1 MGGQG
6 HRAFVDE
13 LQRFAARVADARCAV
28 IAERL
33 AAPLRIA
40 VSGRRG
46 VGRRTVAR
54 ALAVAGIEV
63 SPSPND
69 ADADI
74 DLEVYVL
81 AEVVKPED
89 RAAIAAAR
97 HRVLAVLN
105 KADLTPA
112 TGVPAQPMVALLA
125 VAALDEMLDDTRW
138 DALHALAARAADL
151 SSPDSFLT
159 GTHPVPVGTR
169 RELLDTLD
177 LFGITRA
184 IAAIGRGES
193 KAQVH
198 ALLRRLSRVDTVL
211 DRIAAAGAEV
221 HYRRILGAVAGLEAL
236 AVTERWAADFL
247 TRDDTVIARMTAA
260 ADVVEQAG
268 LPVERC
274 RHRSAYLDRAVR
286 WRRYSRGPVSAVQ
299 RAAGADI
306 ARGSL
311 RLWSPS
317 SDRTAP

>member
-6 HRAFVDE
+6 HRAFVAE
-13 LQRFAARVADARCAV
+13 LKRFAARVADARCAV
-28 IAERL
+28 IAEGL
-33 AAPLRIA
+33 AAPLRVA

-46 VGRRTVAR
+46 VGRRTVAH
-54 ALAVAGIEV
+54 ALALAGVEV
-63 SPSPND
+63 TASPSD
-69 ADADI
+69 A

-89 RAAIAAAR
+89 RDATGTAR
-97 HRVLAVLN
+97 HRVLTVLN

-112 TGVPAQPMVALLA
+112 AGVPGEPMVALLA
-125 VAALDEMLDDTRW
+125 VAALDGLLDDTRW
-138 DALHALAARAADL
+138 TELHALAARAADL

-159 GTHPVPVGTR
+159 GIHPVPVGTR
-169 RELLDTLD
+169 RQLLETFD

-193 KAQVH
+193 KAQVQ

-211 DRIAAAGAEV
+211 DRIAAAGSEV
-221 HYRRILGAVAGLEAL
+221 HYRRILDAVAGLEAL
-236 AVTERWAADFL
+236 AVTDRRAAEFL
-247 TRDDTVIARMTAA
+247 SRDDTVIARMAAA
-260 ADVVEQAG
+260 ADVAEQAG

-286 WRRYSRGPVSAVQ
+286 WRHYSRGPVSAVQ

-317 SDRTAP
+317 SDRSAP